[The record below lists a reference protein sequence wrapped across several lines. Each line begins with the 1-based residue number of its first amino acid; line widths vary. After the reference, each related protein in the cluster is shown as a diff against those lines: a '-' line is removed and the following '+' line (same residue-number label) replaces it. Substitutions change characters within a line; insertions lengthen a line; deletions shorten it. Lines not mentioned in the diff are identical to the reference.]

1 MPPLL
6 PQLKKD
12 NTPKLNFYKCFKQ
25 VKDGDVT
32 GSQPWAVQIDA
43 RLKYDAWATAKGTS
57 KEDAMQACVDE
68 MERQKA
74 EQSS

>member
-6 PQLKKD
+6 PQLNDD
-12 NTPKLNFYKCFKQ
+12 NTSKLNLYKYFKQ

-43 RLKYDAWATAKGTS
+43 RLKYDAWATVKGTS
-57 KEDAMQACVDE
+57 KEDAMQAYIDE
-68 MERQKA
+68 IERQKA